1 MQEEAAAWSK
11 EVFPSEVAVSSLQ
24 SQRVVQMA
32 PTRYPTQGLEWAM
45 FSAFCS
51 TGIELSKT
59 YSLWENKHVKFF
71 VVVTSA
77 ESSMY
82 LRICL
87 PRHEAATKHFFL
99 Y

>member
-1 MQEEAAAWSK
+1 MQEEAAACSK
-11 EVFPSEVAVSSLQ
+11 EVLPSEVAVSSLQ

-59 YSLWENKHVKFF
+59 YSL
-71 VVVTSA
+71 
-77 ESSMY
+77 
-82 LRICL
+82 
-87 PRHEAATKHFFL
+87 
-99 Y
+99 